1 MSLPRTPEEVQNLIK
16 ELKKLNE
23 VDKKYNDAQIAR
35 AKELRAA
42 LRQNSDQLDE
52 YVRLKQESESLAAEA
67 ERKAAKLRRESSDAE
82 ARDQERLAEY
92 YKQRAKDYEETQDK
106 LSELQMSGREE
117 AEDLSRA
124 IEESNRKINESEE
137 SLASERRRRAL
148 ENKAAAADV
157 RDFAVSAAKGA
168 VGGLKTILNEAGPAL
183 TTLAIF
189 KPELGPLKVLE
200 AMETEFKSFDDSLR
214 AVAKTTGFLGSDMK
228 DAFIGAFDPTSVEGL
243 TEAFNKAD
251 EPIGY
256 TAAGL
261 QDIGL
266 KSKDVSA
273 AMSVLIQNVATFR
286 QQLSSSDKTTTKAML
301 NMVAGLKKM
310 GVAEADSGKAIDQFV
325 KALGATP
332 RMAMKSTRSLLTL
345 AESLNMSAGQ
355 AVKDFTSLMPDLAT
369 YGDDA
374 VEVFARMAAQARATG
389 IEVGKLN
396 GFAKKLDTFKGA
408 AEFAQRFNA
417 QLGGMYVSGIEL
429 AKMDL
434 PDKITAIQT
443 AFAKSGKS
451 FNEFGKFQK
460 LATAAALGVESV
472 EMAAR
477 LLNAKD
483 DFEEANESI
492 KTSAMSTGE
501 LRTKL
506 RETMTQMELVTA
518 SVSRQ
523 GAGFAK
529 FTARTRDLAEKG
541 SKAIA
546 KGFIQAKK
554 ETQDGEKAA
563 IGMLLAFKGM
573 QGTAGILATRLKT
586 VADSLKT
593 VAGAIGIGT
602 GVIGFVGV
610 DVYNKASEVDKR
622 LMREAFENNDKEEA
636 LRIAKRVVRDDATLT
651 EADIGRSAAT
661 DRATPEGGAEGLA
674 RIKDSIAISQ
684 AIRKANQDAIDRLV
698 GAEETRRLENIE
710 QLSDSMVEKMV
721 AAGMARGDVI
731 KIINELDGD
740 TIGDATFE
748 NIKKRLVERLR

>member
-1 MSLPRTPEEVQNLIK
+1 MSIPKTPEEVRELIAEVERLNALSETFTEK
-16 ELKKLNE
+16 QLERSRQVREALDLTREERTKSTKLQEQAE
-23 VDKKYNDAQIAR
+23 V
-35 AKELRAA
+35 
-42 LRQNSDQLDE
+42 
-52 YVRLKQESESLAAEA
+52 LAAEQLQ
-67 ERKAAKLRRESSDAE
+67 K
-82 ARDQERLAEY
+82 ARDARAEG
-92 YKQRAKDYEETQDK
+92 DI
-106 LSELQMSGREE
+106 
-117 AEDLSRA
+117 AESQ
-124 IEESNRKINESEE
+124 
-137 SLASERRRRAL
+137 RAL
-148 ENKAAAADV
+148 ELAAYYEKRAENYKKAREQLEELGSSSSATTEAIEVNTRKANV
-157 RDFAVSAAKGA
+157 AEAKLAVEREKRHYKAKQQSNEVKDFAVEAAKGA
-168 VGGLKTILNEAGPAL
+168 VGGMKTILQEAGPAL

-189 KPELGPLKVLE
+189 KPELGPLKVLQ

-214 AVAKTTGFLGSDMK
+214 SVAKTTGFLGAEMK
-228 DAFIGAFDPTSVEGL
+228 EAFVGAFDPTSVEGL
-243 TEAFNKAD
+243 TEGLSD
-251 EPIGY
+251 LGEPLGY

-273 AMSVLIQNVATFR
+273 AMNVLIQNVATFR

-301 NMVAGLKKM
+301 NMVAGLKKR

-332 RMAMKSTRSLLTL
+332 KMAMKSTTSLLTL
-345 AESLNMSAGQ
+345 AQSLNMSAGQ

-369 YGDDA
+369 YGDNA
-374 VEVFARMAAQARATG
+374 VEVFARMSAQARATG

-451 FNEFGKFQK
+451 FNEFGKFEK
-460 LATAAALGVESV
+460 LATAASLGVESV

-492 KTSAMSTGE
+492 KTSAMSQGE
-501 LRTKL
+501 LRAKL

-529 FTARTRDLAEKG
+529 FTARTRELAEQG

-573 QGTAGILATRLKT
+573 QGTAGILATRISGVATALK
-586 VADSLKT
+586 
-593 VAGAIGIGT
+593 GAAAAMGIAT
-602 GVIGFVGV
+602 GVIAFVGK
-610 DVYNKASEVDKR
+610 DVYD
-622 LMREAFENNDKEEA
+622 
-636 LRIAKRVVRDDATLT
+636 T
-651 EADIGRSAAT
+651 
-661 DRATPEGGAEGLA
+661 ATPEQKADMARAFAEGDKEKAKAIALKVIKENPSKLEEDDFGRKASDKDAGAVAGELTGVAARDSIKLATEIRKATRDQLMALGGAE
-674 RIKDSIAISQ
+674 KQ
-684 AIRKANQDAIDRLV
+684 Q
-698 GAEETRRLENIE
+698 RLEEIE
-710 QLSDSMVEKMV
+710 LLSDRMV
-721 AAGMARGDVI
+721 AKMINAGMAKDTA
-731 KIINELDGD
+731 INVVTTLDGD
-740 TIGDATFE
+740 TIGDATFDRVKQKLE
-748 NIKKRLVERLR
+748 ERMNR